1 MNIANDRRKS
11 LGIRQVAL
19 STYKAELAENNQTLN
34 MFWTVKSEHS
44 HQVTILEEAKKNKD
58 NKLVAENP
66 PFTEPLRYF

>member
-44 HQVTILEEAKKNKD
+44 H
-58 NKLVAENP
+58 
-66 PFTEPLRYF
+66 